1 MSGELDFA
9 SLWRRIATDHPE
21 RPALIHGGSTVTWQQ
36 FDAQAAAL
44 AAHLRGR
51 GLRRGDV
58 AALALPNRP
67 EHLVCLAACLRIGVV
82 PANVNYRYRARELDG
97 VLALLAPGVVFLAP
111 EQLTEMSSARSAL
124 PGCRMW
130 IATGQQDS
138 PAWAESLEQI
148 LSAPGSA
155 GSDDRCD
162 TSPDDVFIKC
172 TGGTT
177 GEPVAIRWRV
187 GDLARNLNAHN
198 PWLRRSSVGTAG
210 PISVAD
216 ARLVVASPLMHGSGQ
231 TRALGALCAGG
242 TVITVPQPGPSAI
255 WDAVAQ
261 HRADTLA
268 IVGDPLARPLA
279 TALHRRP
286 GRWDLSQLT
295 TITSSGAA
303 WSQQV
308 KRSLLTGLP
317 HVRLIETLGATEA
330 TGIGS
335 SVATADFV
343 PATGH
348 FDLGAQAVV
357 LRTDGTPAAVG
368 HDGLLAVASPHPLG
382 VHPTGYL
389 SAERFRVS
397 SSGTTYLLSGDH
409 ARLVA
414 ERRIVLLGRDSECVS
429 LGGEKV
435 YLPEI
440 TRVLLT
446 HPDVQD
452 AAVIPLPHPV
462 RGHTL
467 GALLHLTLGAEV
479 EDIRR
484 YARGQLADFKVPRT
498 IVRVDAVPRTEAGKL
513 DATTA
518 RTHLELAQRAAAP
531 AAPVSEE
538 LAMAPR
544 AAAVSPDIWQ
554 HLTEV
559 AEREQLLLERALG
572 SLFVDPALDDK
583 IGKALGYPQWPQPLT
598 LLPVLAPELV
608 NATGDLALYL
618 EASAGASAEVIDAV
632 ARHRW
637 PRLDRHDPAAVDA
650 VWLLMQHA
658 DLAGERRDELLYEAT
673 RNVSTR
679 LVDGRHLALL
689 DDRVQSLHGQPQR
702 YGTFVLVRDEEPRFL
717 YPLDGPYAK
726 VDERRELIGLPLLH
740 EDLRHA
746 YSPITPYG
754 AGRTTAGN
762 RFSPRPGPARLRPV
776 DPSRILPSEPVP
788 AGAVPVYLAATLR
801 HRNEIRRLRDNL
813 PAPLHST
820 SRWLDLDPLTR
831 PSCQFDAGIALNRL
845 AARLCLDDV
854 RRSKVLIALGFSRRS
869 AGLSVEIG
877 CALAAGIP
885 VIYVGEPSCSFDML
899 PEVTLVPDVDAAIET
914 ALTWTNH

>member
-9 SLWRRIATDHPE
+9 SLWRRIAADHPE
-21 RPALIHGGSTVTWQQ
+21 RPALIHGTSTTTWQQ
-36 FDAQAAAL
+36 FDTQAATL
-44 AAHLRGR
+44 AAHLCSL
-51 GLRRGDV
+51 GLGRGDV

-97 VLALLAPGVVFLAP
+97 VLTMLASSVVFLAP
-111 EQLTEMSSARSAL
+111 EQLTEMSSARIGL
-124 PGCRMW
+124 PGCRAW
-130 IATGQQDS
+130 IATGHQDL
-138 PAWAESLEQI
+138 PAWTQSLERI
-148 LSAPGSA
+148 LNSRGPFGP
-155 GSDDRCD
+155 DDD
-162 TSPDDVFIKC
+162 PWASSPDDTFIKC

-177 GEPVAIRWRV
+177 GDPAAIRWRV
-187 GDLARNLNAHN
+187 GDLARNVNVHS
-198 PWLRRSSVGTAG
+198 PWLRRSHEETAD
-210 PISVAD
+210 PIAVAD
-216 ARLVVASPLMHGSGQ
+216 ARLVAASPLMHGSGQ
-231 TRALGALCAGG
+231 TRALSALYAGG

-286 GRWDLSQLT
+286 DRWDLSCLT

-308 KRSLLTGLP
+308 KRSLLDALP
-317 HVRLIETLGATEA
+317 HARLVETLGATEA

-335 SVATADFV
+335 SIATVDFV
-343 PATGH
+343 PETGT
-348 FDLGAQAVV
+348 FDLGTHAVV
-357 LRTDGTPAAVG
+357 LRTGGTPASVG
-368 HDGLLAVASPHPLG
+368 QDGLLAVAAPHPLG
-382 VHPTGYL
+382 LHPDGGL
-389 SAERFRVS
+389 PAKRFHVS
-397 SSGTTYLLSGDH
+397 DGTRYLLSGDH
-409 ARLVA
+409 ARLAA
-414 ERRIVLLGRDSECVS
+414 ERRIVLLGRGSECVN

-435 YLPEI
+435 YTPEI
-440 TRVLLT
+440 TRVLLA

-452 AAVIPLPHPV
+452 AAVVPLTHPV

-467 GALLHLTLGAEV
+467 GALLHLKVGGEV
-479 EDIRR
+479 EDVRG
-484 YARGQLADFKVPRT
+484 YARDQLADFKVPRT
-498 IVRVDAVPRTEAGKL
+498 IVRVAAIPRTEAGKM
-513 DATTA
+513 DTIAA
-518 RTHLELAQRAAAP
+518 RTHLEQAQGA

-538 LAMAPR
+538 RVIAPR
-544 AAAVSPDIWQ
+544 PPATSPGIWQ
-554 HLTEV
+554 HLAQV
-559 AEREQLLLERALG
+559 AEHEQLHLERALA

-583 IGKALGYPQWPQPLT
+583 IGKALGYPDWPRPLT
-598 LLPVLAPELV
+598 LLPALAPELV
-608 NATGDLALYL
+608 NATEDLALYL
-618 EASAGASAEVIDAV
+618 ELSANATAEVIDAV
-632 ARHRW
+632 GQHHW
-637 PRLDRHDPAAVDA
+637 PRLDRHGPAAVDA

-673 RNVSTR
+673 RNVTTR
-679 LVDGRHLALL
+679 LIDGRHLALL
-689 DDRVQSLHGQPQR
+689 DDRIQSLHGKPQR

-726 VDERRELIGLPLLH
+726 VDERRKLIGMPLLH
-740 EDLRHA
+740 EDLSHA

-762 RFSPRPGPARLRPV
+762 RFAPRPGPARFATT
-776 DPSRILPSEPVP
+776 DPTRILRSEPAP
-788 AGAVPVYLAATLR
+788 AEAVPVYLAATLR
-801 HRNEIRRLRDNL
+801 HRNEIRRLRDSL

-854 RRSKVLIALGFSRRS
+854 RRSKVLIAMGFSRRS

-877 CALAAGIP
+877 CALASGIP

-914 ALTWTNH
+914 ALTWTAD

>member
-9 SLWRRIATDHPE
+9 SLWRRIAADHPE
-21 RPALIHGGSTVTWQQ
+21 RLALIHGSSTVTWRQ
-36 FDAQAAAL
+36 FDKQAATL
-44 AAHLRGR
+44 AAYLRSC
-51 GLRRGDV
+51 GLGRGDV

-82 PANVNYRYRARELDG
+82 PANINYRYRARELDG
-97 VLALLAPGVVFLAP
+97 MLTLLTPNAVFLAP
-111 EQLTEMSSARSAL
+111 EQLTEMSAARAGL
-124 PGCRMW
+124 PGCRTW
-130 IATGQQDS
+130 IATGPQDL
-138 PAWAESLEQI
+138 PAWTQSLEGI
-148 LSAPGSA
+148 LSAQ
-155 GSDDRCD
+155 GSDGPDD
-162 TSPDDVFIKC
+162 PWASSPDDTFIKC

-177 GEPVAIRWRV
+177 GEPAAIRWRV

-198 PWLRRSSVGTAG
+198 PWLRRSTMETAG
-210 PISVAD
+210 LIAVAD

-242 TVITVPQPGPSAI
+242 TVITVPEPGPSAI
-255 WDAVAQ
+255 WDTVAQ

-286 GRWDLSQLT
+286 GRWDLSRLA

-303 WSQQV
+303 WSQQA
-308 KRSLLTGLP
+308 KRSLLDALP
-317 HVRLIETLGATEA
+317 HARLIETLGATEA

-335 SVATADFV
+335 STATADFV
-343 PATGH
+343 PATGT
-348 FDLGAQAVV
+348 FDLGAHAVV
-357 LRTDGTPAAVG
+357 LRPDGTRASVG
-368 HDGLLAVASPHPLG
+368 QDGLLAVAQPHPLG
-382 VHPTGYL
+382 LHPTGGL
-389 SAERFRVS
+389 AANRFRVS
-397 SSGTTYLLSGDH
+397 DGTTYLLSGDH
-409 ARLVA
+409 ALLA
-414 ERRIVLLGRDSECVS
+414 AGRRILLLGRDSECVN

-440 TRVLLT
+440 TRVLLA

-452 AAVIPLPHPV
+452 AAVIPLAHPV

-467 GALLHLTLGAEV
+467 GALLHLAVGGEV
-479 EDIRR
+479 EDVRR
-484 YARGQLADFKVPRT
+484 YACGQLADFKVPRT
-498 IVRVDAVPRTEAGKL
+498 IVRVASIPRTEAGKL
-513 DATTA
+513 DTTA
-518 RTHLELAQRAAAP
+518 ARTQLEQARRA

-538 LAMAPR
+538 LVIAPR
-544 AAAVSPDIWQ
+544 APATSPGIWQ
-554 HLTEV
+554 HLTQV
-559 AEREQLLLERALG
+559 AEREQLLLESALA

-583 IGKALGYPQWPQPLT
+583 IGKALGYPDWPQPLT
-598 LLPVLAPELV
+598 LLPVLAPELAG
-608 NATGDLALYL
+608 ATEDLALYL
-618 EASAGASAEVIDAV
+618 QASADATAEVIDAV
-632 ARHRW
+632 ARHHW

-673 RNVSTR
+673 RNVTTR
-679 LVDGRHLALL
+679 LIDGRHLALL

-717 YPLDGPYAK
+717 YPLDGAYGK
-726 VDERRELIGLPLLH
+726 VDERRRLIGMPLLH
-740 EDLRHA
+740 KDLSHA

-762 RFSPRPGPARLRPV
+762 RFSPRPGPARLHTA
-776 DPSRILPSEPVP
+776 DPNRILLSESVP
-788 AGAVPVYLAATLR
+788 PDAVPVYVAATLR
-801 HRNEIRRLRDNL
+801 HRNEIRRLRDSL

-854 RRSKVLIALGFSRRS
+854 RRSKVLIAMGFSRRS

-914 ALTWTNH
+914 ALTWTDD

>member
-9 SLWRRIATDHPE
+9 SLWRRIAADHPE
-21 RPALIHGGSTVTWQQ
+21 RPALIHGSSAVTWRQ

-44 AAHLRGR
+44 AAHLHSR
-51 GLRRGDV
+51 GLGRGDV
-58 AALALPNRP
+58 AVLALPNQP

-82 PANVNYRYRARELDG
+82 PANVNYRYRARELDV
-97 VLALLAPGVVFLAP
+97 VLALLAPGVVILAP
-111 EQLTEMSSARSAL
+111 EQLTEMSSARTAL
-124 PGCRMW
+124 PGCRTW
-130 IATGQQDS
+130 IATGQQDL
-138 PAWAESLEQI
+138 PAWAQSLEQI
-148 LSAPGSA
+148 LRAEST
-155 GSDDRCD
+155 SDSDNHCS
-162 TSPDDVFIKC
+162 SPDDTFIKC

-177 GEPVAIRWRV
+177 GKPAAIRWRV
-187 GDLARNLNAHN
+187 GDLARNVNAHN
-198 PWLRRSSVGTAG
+198 PWLRRSSTGTAG
-210 PISVAD
+210 PTPVAD

-286 GRWDLSQLT
+286 GRWDLSRLT

-308 KRSLLTGLP
+308 KRSLLEVLP
-317 HVRLIETLGATEA
+317 LVRLIETLGATEA

-335 SVATADFV
+335 SI
-343 PATGH
+343 ATGDVVPPTGT
-348 FDLGAQAVV
+348 FDLGPHAVV
-357 LRTDGTPAAVG
+357 LRSDGTHASVG
-368 HDGLLAVASPHPLG
+368 QDGLLAVAAPHPLG
-382 VHPTGYL
+382 IHPTGSL
-389 SAERFRVS
+389 PAERFRV

-414 ERRIVLLGRDSECVS
+414 ERRIVLLGRDSECVN

-440 TRVLLT
+440 SRVLLD

-452 AAVIPLPHPV
+452 AVVVPLPHPV

-467 GALLHLTLGAEV
+467 GALLHLTAGGEV
-479 EDIRR
+479 EGVRR

-498 IVRVDAVPRTEAGKL
+498 IVRVVAVPRTEAGKL
-513 DATTA
+513 DTAAA
-518 RTHLELAQRAAAP
+518 RTHLEQARRA

-538 LAMAPR
+538 LVIAPR
-544 AAAVSPDIWQ
+544 APVASPEIWQ
-554 HLTEV
+554 HLTQV
-559 AEREQLLLERALG
+559 AEREQLLLESALA

-598 LLPVLAPELV
+598 LLPALAPELV
-608 NATGDLALYL
+608 NATEDLALYL
-618 EASAGASAEVIDAV
+618 EASADATAEVIDAV
-632 ARHRW
+632 ARHHW

-673 RNVSTR
+673 RNVTTR
-679 LVDGRHLALL
+679 LIDGRHLALL

-726 VDERRELIGLPLLH
+726 VDERRRLIGMPLLH
-740 EDLRHA
+740 EDLSHG

-762 RFSPRPGPARLRPV
+762 RFSPRPGPARLRTA
-776 DPSRILPSEPVP
+776 DPNRILPSEPVP
-788 AGAVPVYLAATLR
+788 PGAVPVYLAATLR
-801 HRNEIRRLRDNL
+801 HRNQVRRLRDNL

-831 PSCQFDAGIALNRL
+831 PSCQFDSGIALNRL

-854 RRSKVLIALGFSRRS
+854 RRSKILIAMGFSRRS

-899 PEVTLVPDVDAAIET
+899 PEVILVPDVDAAIET
-914 ALTWTNH
+914 ALTWTDG

>member
-1 MSGELDFA
+1 MSSELDFA
-9 SLWRRIATDHPE
+9 SLWRRIAADHPE
-21 RPALIHGGSTVTWQQ
+21 RLALIHGNTTVTWRQ
-36 FDAQAAAL
+36 FDAQAATL
-44 AAHLRGR
+44 AAHLRSR
-51 GLRRGDV
+51 GIDRGDV

-97 VLALLAPGVVFLAP
+97 LLAMLTPSVVFLAS
-111 EQLTEMSSARSAL
+111 EQLTEMSSARAGL
-124 PGCRMW
+124 PGCRSW
-130 IATGQQDS
+130 IVTGQQVL
-138 PAWAESLEQI
+138 PVWAQPLEHILRAESA
-148 LSAPGSA
+148 SD
-155 GSDDRCD
+155 SDDHRSSADD
-162 TSPDDVFIKC
+162 TFIKC

-177 GEPVAIRWRV
+177 GEPAAIRWRV
-187 GDLARNLNAHN
+187 GDLARNVNAHN
-198 PWLRRSSVGTAG
+198 PWLRRNDTGPAG
-210 PISVAD
+210 QIPVAD

-286 GRWDLSQLT
+286 GRWDLSGLA

-308 KRSLLTGLP
+308 KRSLLDVLP

-330 TGIGS
+330 TGIGAS
-335 SVATADFV
+335 TATADYV
-343 PATGH
+343 PATGT
-348 FDLGAQAVV
+348 FDLGAHAVV
-357 LRTDGTPAAVG
+357 LRSDGTCASVG
-368 HDGLLAVASPHPLG
+368 QDGHLAVAAPHPLG
-382 VHPTGYL
+382 THPGGSL
-389 SAERFRVS
+389 PAERFRV

-409 ARLVA
+409 AKLVGD
-414 ERRIVLLGRDSECVS
+414 RRIVLLGRNSECVN

-440 TRVLLT
+440 SRVLQD

-452 AAVIPLPHPV
+452 AAVVPTAHPV

-467 GALLHLTLGAEV
+467 GALLHLAPGGEV
-479 EDIRR
+479 EDVRR
-484 YARGQLADFKVPRT
+484 YARSQLADFKVPRT
-498 IVRVDAVPRTEAGKL
+498 IVRVAAIPRTEAGKL
-513 DATTA
+513 DTAAA
-518 RTHLELAQRAAAP
+518 RTRLEQAQYA

-538 LAMAPR
+538 LVIVPGAPST
-544 AAAVSPDIWQ
+544 SPSIWQ
-554 HLTEV
+554 RLTQV
-559 AEREQLLLERALG
+559 AEREQLLLERALA
-572 SLFVDPALDDK
+572 SLFNDPALDGR
-583 IGKALGYPQWPQPLT
+583 IGKALGYPEWPQPLT

-608 NATGDLALYL
+608 NATEDLALYL
-618 EASAGASAEVIDAV
+618 EASADATAEVIDAV

-637 PRLDRHDPAAVDA
+637 PRLDRHGPSATDA

-679 LVDGRHLALL
+679 LIDGRHLALL

-717 YPLDGPYAK
+717 YPLDGSYAQ
-726 VDERRELIGLPLLH
+726 VDERRQLIGMPLLH

-762 RFSPRPGPARLRPV
+762 RFSARPGPARLRTAAPH
-776 DPSRILPSEPVP
+776 RIPPSEPAP
-788 AGAVPVYLAATLR
+788 PGAVPVYLAATLR
-801 HRNEIRRLRDNL
+801 HRNEIRRLRDRL

-914 ALTWTNH
+914 ALTLTDD